1 MSLSLSQG
9 TWAVFRR
16 VWFESKCVHTTK
28 HTAVTGKI
36 KYEFKFISAKKEI
49 KKEKHHLNSYLL
61 QFFEQFIRNNI
72 KQQKQGVGMFTP
84 LKKQKTKNCLF
95 VSVLEKKSSVDIL

>member
-28 HTAVTGKI
+28 HTAITGKI
-36 KYEFKFISAKKEI
+36 KYSEFKFLSAKER
-49 KKEKHHLNSYLL
+49 KKEKHHPNNYLL
-61 QFFEQFIRNNI
+61 QFFE
-72 KQQKQGVGMFTP
+72 
-84 LKKQKTKNCLF
+84 
-95 VSVLEKKSSVDIL
+95 

>member
-9 TWAVFRR
+9 TRPVFRR

-36 KYEFKFISAKKEI
+36 KYEFKFVSAKKRN
-49 KKEKHHLNSYLL
+49 KERK
-61 QFFEQFIRNNI
+61 
-72 KQQKQGVGMFTP
+72 TP
-84 LKKQKTKNCLF
+84 P
-95 VSVLEKKSSVDIL
+95 